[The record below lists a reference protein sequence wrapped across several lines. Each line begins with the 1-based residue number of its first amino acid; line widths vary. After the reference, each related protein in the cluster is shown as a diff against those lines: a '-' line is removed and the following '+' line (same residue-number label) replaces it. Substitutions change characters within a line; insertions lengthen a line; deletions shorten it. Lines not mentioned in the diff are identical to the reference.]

1 MAKTTKKLIALLL
14 AVVMITTLISPSNYS
29 WSNAA
34 ETRGGDAYA
43 TATDSIAM
51 LSSAAVTGNL
61 EDYITGATI
70 ADKAGN
76 IYGSS
81 SRPATTPLPVDPN
94 DPTKAGVDIQM
105 SMDIVFPENVVNSIV
120 ESGEDATFTYTMPD
134 TIKFNSDI
142 MNKEITDGS
151 GNRIGSYSVVN
162 GVLTATID
170 HTALKG
176 GAQLKAFFKA
186 WIDMDLTKYNE
197 KNQVENKFTST
208 VIVTVDVDFKPDVD
222 VKKTASEGRVTDPKD
237 GYVYFDYT
245 VEVSS
250 KHGSASEDLNFSD
263 VIANDIAGVTPE
275 VTDIKVIKSD
285 NTDCSSSLKY
295 NSSTSSI
302 EGTLPALG
310 AKESYKITYTVKSKV
325 DDLSQDV
332 INLNQSNIAEA
343 ENSKVDDK
351 DQTSKGYK
359 YVKDGAT
366 DLKVTKSLDG
376 VSNYPDNHKIIY
388 KYKVIVSSEYGSDG
402 DITLDDIL
410 ANELDSKLGSDAKRT
425 VQNVTCKLKDSN
437 GQYTDVTSN
446 GYVTPATGTIGN
458 GDTVIKGNLPK
469 LDANSQ
475 YEITYE
481 VVVSD
486 IADDIG
492 SIKVN
497 NKNGVDVSDDSH
509 NEHTDNDSSTWYN
522 AGKSTASISKTG
534 SLSGDK
540 STITWTVTV
549 NADKKKDLTGMSVSD
564 ILTKN
569 GAELTDEKTCSVS
582 INDTDVSTT
591 INLPASFVEE
601 NGKLYLTDGTSRVEV
616 TENKSKIVFTYTTDS
631 SKLDK
636 LTDVYKN
643 VATIEKNG
651 VTDSAEATVE
661 VTGDSIKKEF
671 VSETENDDTYTLAWK
686 STISGVDKLNANDTY
701 TDSVTYDYGALPK
714 HYFTADQINGLIVS
728 GLTEGV
734 DYNVKVTYTNF
745 SNVWGPYSTTVDSVA
760 DIPASSDN
768 YITGYTIEFLRDITG
783 TEETPI
789 DYVIT
794 YNTTVKSDSKYTA
807 VNKGTLTI
815 DGSSKTSQDSH
826 PVSGIT
832 QGSIVEKYSYT
843 NGTDEKESI
852 VGYDKANNV
861 FVYKVVL
868 NGDFAYGDGDR
879 LSFTDTLPAGTELD
893 TTYLKRDMLP
903 EGVGETVGQD
913 GIYFVSYYSDNKT
926 RPQTGAYNFV
936 ENFNVASNSI
946 SFDIKSL
953 QFYGKNVKVVVY
965 YAVKVTKDI
974 SSVVGGSDVEF
985 TNNCSA
991 TVVRTDGSTKTKDDS
1006 AKVTVTGPNI
1016 TKTAGNYDN
1025 DTNSIE
1031 YTVYINEKGEAL
1043 GNTGSI
1049 TVVDKYDYSNAA
1061 AVKRVFIK
1069 DGSLKLLYADTGAEV
1084 PADKYSYTYAD
1095 DTTAKMSTLTL
1106 TMPDETKF
1114 ILKYTYTLVYTG
1126 KLTAD
1131 VKNSVGILGS
1141 TSSADSS
1148 STDTNINDQDSSM
1161 GTDTEQFN
1169 LSIIKTDS
1177 IMTGIKLAGAK
1188 FELYRYGDP
1197 NNSADTN
1204 WNLMVPGSD
1213 EERVTNEQ
1221 GRLTLSSLYYNYYY
1235 KLIEV
1240 EAPEGYKKLT
1250 DPIYIYENNISS
1262 SLTGPKPAEV
1272 TTDSISDIVL
1282 DSKGSQN
1289 YTLPVDNTPENRKI
1303 TVKKVWKDAA
1313 GGTLKDIPVDS
1324 ITVKI
1329 YASTNPSSYDKNT
1342 DPVVKTITLNSA
1354 NKWTSD
1360 EIELK
1365 VADANGNYLYY
1376 FAEEDFDNADY
1387 QVTISNNGTA
1397 TGTITITNT
1406 NTKVTNE
1413 TVDIPVTKKWDD
1425 SDNVLS
1431 SRPKAIKVTLATEDS
1446 AGNIT
1451 KIVDKTLTLS
1461 ASNNWSGAF
1470 TDLDKKDSNGKLIN
1484 YTVVE
1489 DDVEGYT
1496 SNVQLTKDENDV
1508 VTAATI
1514 TNKLNVGSLVITK
1527 FFSGDLDDTKL
1538 TDAQKKQITFTIS
1551 GPEGYK
1557 GPTTVTYDQFYLGS
1571 YVINNAPYGKYTV
1584 TETSAAFD
1592 GYTHKVTY
1600 TVGSSTG
1607 NTAADVVISSSSS
1620 SLVTVANEYKAFIT
1634 VSGTKVWDDNNN
1646 QDGKRAEDI
1655 KVRLMNG
1662 TTEVASKT
1670 VTPDASGNWDFSFDD
1685 LPKYDDNGDEIAYTV
1700 TEDAVAG
1707 YDTKITGDVKTG
1719 FVITN
1724 SHTPETI
1731 DISGTKTW
1739 NDADNQDG
1747 KRAPEITVRLLANGN
1762 EVASKEVS
1770 KNDNWKYKFT
1780 DLPKYR
1786 GGNEIKYTITED
1798 TVEDYSTDINGY
1810 DITNSYTP
1818 GKTSISVLKEWND
1831 ADNQDGKRATSVKVK
1846 LVANGIDV
1854 TNSEVTLSADN
1865 QWKHT
1870 WNDLPQKSG
1879 GNNITYTV
1887 KETSSI
1893 DGYSAKVT
1901 GDAKTGFVVTNS
1913 HKPETID
1920 IEGTKTWDD
1929 NDNQDGKRPRE
1940 ITVRLL
1946 ANGTETATKTVT
1958 KLENWKY
1965 SFTGLPKYSN
1975 GQEIKYTIT
1984 EDSVEGYTAAPNGYD
1999 ITNTHVPEVTDVKV
2013 TKIWNDA
2020 GNQDGKR
2027 ATEINVKL
2035 YADGSEVAGS
2045 EVTLKADN
2053 NWTYTWKDL
2062 AVYKNG
2068 TAIAYTVDESTTVT
2082 GYTKKVTGDAKT
2094 GFVITNSY
2102 TPETINIA
2110 GTKTWNDANNQDRKR
2125 PESITVNLLADGQVY
2140 KTKTVTE
2147 SDGWKY
2153 SFTDLP
2159 KYSGGN
2165 KIIYTIT
2172 EDAVGDYATVID
2184 GYNITNTYTP
2194 AKTSISVTK
2203 SWNDA
2208 QNQDGKRPETVK
2220 VQLVANGTAVADSE
2234 KTLSAANN
2242 WTYTWTDLAVYDNGT
2257 AIDYTVEE
2265 TDIANGYTPSITG
2278 DMTSGYIVTNSY
2290 TPETTSIDGVKI
2302 WDDNNNQD
2310 GKRPTSITVNLFAD
2324 GTKIKSLPVTAADD
2338 WKFSFTDLPK
2348 YAAGAEITY
2357 EVTEDAVTG
2366 YTTAVA
2372 GDAENGY
2379 TFTNSHT
2386 PETVDIDGTKT
2397 WNDAE
2402 NQDGKRPT
2410 SINVKLL
2417 ANGSVYAE
2425 KEVTEADGWKY
2436 SFTDLP
2442 KYSNG
2447 NAITYTITE
2456 DAVEDYKTVVSG
2468 YDITNSYTPGK
2479 TSVSVTKAWDDAN
2492 NQDGK
2497 RATSIKVRLL
2507 ADGSVVAGSEVD
2519 LSDANNWNYTWSDLD
2534 INKSGSPIEYTVE
2547 EITAV
2552 EGYTTVIT
2560 GTAKTGYIIKN
2571 SYTPETTSISGKKI
2585 WNDANDQ
2592 DGKRPG
2598 KITVNLLANGVKVDD
2613 KEVTAANDWNYSF
2626 TDLPKYA
2633 GGNEITYSVTENA
2646 VEDYQT
2652 LVNGYDITNS
2662 YTPRKT
2668 SVSVTKAWDD
2678 ADNQDGKRE
2687 SSVKVELL
2695 ADGTPVVGSETTLS
2709 ADNNWTYTWAGL
2721 DVKKSGVNIVYS
2733 VREITAIDGYTTTVT
2748 GDAETGFTIKNSYTP
2763 ETTSVSGSKTWNDAD
2778 DQDGKRPGNIKVNL
2792 LADGSVYATKTVTEA
2807 ENWEYSFTNLPKYR
2821 DGGIQIKYS
2830 VSEVDVPE
2838 YTGEVTGYNITNSY
2852 TPGKTSVSVTKKWSD
2867 NDNQD
2872 GKRTPSVKVRLLADG
2887 QVVDGSG
2894 VTLSEA
2900 NNWTHTWSSLDEK
2913 KNGQIIK
2920 YTVEE
2925 TTVVDGY
2932 TTTITG
2938 DATGGYV
2945 VENQH
2950 TPETV
2955 DVSGAKTWADDN
2967 DQYSMRPASITVKLL
2982 ADDVVIKSIDVTEAN
2997 NWEYSFTDLPKY
3009 RDNGVQIKYS
3019 VAENPV
3025 YGYTTTV
3032 NGYDI
3037 TNTIMLGSI
3046 SFTKAGLYKE
3056 SCAKNPNDVKM
3067 LDGVEF
3073 SLYDGSDTAYTNAIA
3088 TAKSVNGTVTFD
3100 KLKLGTYLIK
3110 ETKTVGNYIIDDT
3123 VYKAEVTEENVNT
3136 YASLQGVKNNT
3147 LVNDLPRTDIK
3158 IEKVAEEDNGVRL
3171 PNSVYGLYKK
3181 DENGK
3186 EELVAEATTDSD
3198 GVLKFEGILVG
3209 TEYTI
3214 KEIQAP
3220 DGSYVS
3226 EQPISIKFKKDEN
3239 GNITVE
3245 SFDGGFNTDSGKVTA
3260 RVDENGN
3267 ITWLEP
3273 SVKYSFEKVDE
3284 DGNPVKGAALR
3295 IEDADGKLIDEWV
3308 TDGNVHEVNRVLAV
3322 GKTYTLIETEA
3333 PEGYELAEDIEFT
3346 VSDEKV
3352 AAGEDV
3358 VVTIT
3363 MVDKKSTTTTET
3375 TTEVTT
3381 TETTTGTTTET
3392 TTEDHP
3398 GPNTGDGAPIIPIAV
3413 ILFVSLAGCGVIV
3426 IGKRRKEK
3434 QNNR

>member
-81 SRPATTPLPVDPN
+81 SSPSTTPLPVDPN

-142 MNKEITDGS
+142 LNENITDGS

-170 HTALKG
+170 HTALEG

-250 KHGSASEDLNFSD
+250 NHGSASEDLNFSD
-263 VIANDIAGVTPE
+263 VIANDIAGVIPE

-285 NTDCSSSLKY
+285 NTDCSSSLTY

-343 ENSKVDDK
+343 KNSKVDDK
-351 DQTSKGYK
+351 DQTNKGYK

-366 DLKVTKSLDG
+366 DLKVTKSSDG
-376 VSNYPDNHKIIY
+376 VSIDPDDHKIVY

-437 GQYTDVTSN
+437 GQYTDVTAN

-458 GDTVIKGNLPK
+458 GETVINGKLPK

-481 VVVSD
+481 VIVSD

-492 SIKVN
+492 SINVH
-497 NKNGVDVSDDSH
+497 NKNCVDVSDDSH
-509 NEHTDNDSSTWYN
+509 DEHTDNDSSTWYN

-549 NADKKKDLTGMSVSD
+549 NADKKKNLTGMSVSD

-569 GAELTDEKTCSVS
+569 GTELTDEKTCSVS

-601 NGKLYLTDGTSRVEV
+601 NGKLYLTDGTSRVDV

-661 VTGDSIKKEF
+661 VAGDSVKKEF

-701 TDSVTYDYGALPK
+701 TDSVTYDNGALPK
-714 HYFTADQINGLIVS
+714 HYFTADQINGLTIA

-734 DYNVKVTYTNF
+734 DYKVKVTYADF
-745 SNVWGPYSTTVDSVA
+745 SNVWAPTLSTIDSVA
-760 DIPASSDN
+760 DVPASSDN
-768 YITGYTIEFLRDITG
+768 YIIGYTIEFLRDITG

-832 QGSIVEKYSYT
+832 KGSVVEKYSYT

-852 VGYDKANNV
+852 VVYDKANNV

-893 TTYLKRDMLP
+893 TTYLKSDMLP
-903 EGVGETVGQD
+903 EGVGETIGHA
-913 GIYFVSYYSDNKT
+913 GIYFVSYYADNKT
-926 RPQTGAYNFV
+926 RPQTGANNYI

-953 QFYGKNVKVVVY
+953 EFYTRNVKVVVY

-1031 YTVYINEKGEAL
+1031 YTVHINEKGEAL

-1049 TVVDKYDYSNAA
+1049 TVVDKYDYSNAD

-1069 DGSLKLLYADTGAEV
+1069 DGSFKLLYADTGAEV

-1240 EAPEGYKKLT
+1240 EAPEGYEKLT

-1282 DSKGSQN
+1282 DSKGSQD

-1413 TVDIPVTKKWDD
+1413 TIDIPVTKKWDD
-1425 SDNVLS
+1425 SDNILS
-1431 SRPKAIKVTLATEDS
+1431 ARPKNIKVTLATEDA

-1451 KIVDKTLTLS
+1451 KIVDKTLTLND
-1461 ASNNWSGAF
+1461 SNNWSGTF
-1470 TDLDKKDSNGKLIN
+1470 TDLDKKDADGNLIN
-1484 YTVVE
+1484 YTVDE

-1496 SNVQLTKDENDV
+1496 SDVQLTKDENDV

-1557 GPTTVTYDQFYLGS
+1557 GPTIVTYDQFYLGS

-1620 SLVTVANEYKAFIT
+1620 SFVTVANEYKAFIT

-1670 VTPDASGNWDFSFDD
+1670 VTPDASGNWNFSFAD
-1685 LPKYDDNGDEIAYTV
+1685 LPKYDDNGNEIAYTV
-1700 TEDAVAG
+1700 KEDAVAG

-1747 KRAPEITVRLLANGN
+1747 KRASEITVRLLANGN
-1762 EVASKEVS
+1762 EVTSKKVS
-1770 KNDNWKYKFT
+1770 KNDNWKYSFT
-1780 DLPKYR
+1780 DLPKYDN
-1786 GGNEIKYTITED
+1786 GSEIMYTITED
-1798 TVEDYSTDINGY
+1798 AVKDYTTLIDGY
-1810 DITNSYTP
+1810 NITNSYTP
-1818 GKTSISVLKEWND
+1818 GKTSISVTKVWDDNN
-1831 ADNQDGKRATSVKVK
+1831 NQDGKRETSVKVK
-1846 LVANGIDV
+1846 LLADGSDVAD
-1854 TNSEVTLSADN
+1854 SEVTLNADN
-1865 QWKHT
+1865 NWTNT
-1870 WNDLPQKSG
+1870 WNDIPLKSG
-1879 GNNITYTV
+1879 GKDITYTV
-1887 KETSSI
+1887 EETSNVP
-1893 DGYSAKVT
+1893 GYKAEVT
-1901 GDAKTGFVVTNS
+1901 GDVKTGFTVTNS
-1913 HKPETID
+1913 HTPETID
-1920 IEGTKTWDD
+1920 IDGIKTW
-1929 NDNQDGKRPRE
+1929 NDANDQDGKRPKS
-1940 ITVRLL
+1940 ITVNLL
-1946 ANGTETATKTVT
+1946 ANGQTYKTKSVTEA
-1958 KLENWKY
+1958 EGWKY

-1999 ITNTHVPEVTDVKV
+1999 ITNTHVPETTDVNV
-2013 TKIWNDA
+2013 TKIWDDA

-2027 ATEINVKL
+2027 AKEITVKL
-2035 YADGSEVAGS
+2035 FADGTEVAGS
-2045 EVTLKADN
+2045 EVTLKEDN

-2068 TAIAYTVDESTTVT
+2068 KSIDYTVDEITTT
-2082 GYTKKVTGDAKT
+2082 AGYTKKVTGDAKT

-2110 GTKTWNDANNQDRKR
+2110 GTKTWDDANNQDRKR
-2125 PESITVNLLADGQVY
+2125 PESITVNLLADGQLY
-2140 KTKTVTE
+2140 KTKTVTAE
-2147 SDGWKY
+2147 EDWKY
-2153 SFTDLP
+2153 SFKDLP
-2159 KYSGGN
+2159 KYSSGN
-2165 KIIYTIT
+2165 KIVYTIT

-2194 AKTSISVTK
+2194 AKTSVSVTK
-2203 SWNDA
+2203 SWDDA
-2208 QNQDGKRPETVK
+2208 NNQDRKRPTSVK
-2220 VQLVANGTAVADSE
+2220 VQLLANGIAVDGSETILKAD
-2234 KTLSAANN
+2234 NN
-2242 WTYTWTDLAVYDNGT
+2242 WTHTWTDLDVNKDGA
-2257 AIDYTVEE
+2257 AIAYTVEE
-2265 TDIANGYTPSITG
+2265 TDITEGYTPVITG
-2278 DMTSGYIVTNSY
+2278 DMTTGYTVTNSY
-2290 TPETTSIDGVKI
+2290 TPETTSVKGVKI
-2302 WDDNNNQD
+2302 WDDGENQD
-2310 GKRPTSITVNLFAD
+2310 GIRPPSITVNLIAN
-2324 GTKIKSLPVTAADD
+2324 GTKIKSLEVTAAND

-2348 YAAGAEITY
+2348 YADGSEITY
-2357 EVTEDAVTG
+2357 EVTEDAVSE
-2366 YTTAVA
+2366 YTTAVT

-2386 PETVDIDGTKT
+2386 PETINIEGTKT
-2397 WNDAE
+2397 WNDA
-2402 NQDGKRPT
+2402 NDQDGKRPGKIT
-2410 SINVKLL
+2410 VNLL
-2417 ANGSVYAE
+2417 ADGDIYAT

-2436 SFTDLP
+2436 NFTDLP
-2442 KYSNG
+2442 KYKNG
-2447 NAITYTITE
+2447 NKITYTITE
-2456 DAVEDYKTVVSG
+2456 DTVEDYQTLVNG

-2479 TSVSVTKAWDDAN
+2479 TSVSVTKTWDDAD

-2497 RATSIKVRLL
+2497 RARNIKVRLL
-2507 ADGSVVAGSEVD
+2507 ADGNVVADSEVD
-2519 LSDANNWNYTWSDLD
+2519 LSDANNWSHTWSDLD
-2534 INKSGSPIEYTVE
+2534 INKNGSPIEYTVE
-2547 EITAV
+2547 EITSV
-2552 EGYTTVIT
+2552 EGYATVIT
-2560 GTAKTGYIIKN
+2560 GSAKTGYIIKN

-2598 KITVNLLANGVKVDD
+2598 KITVNLLANGVKVAD
-2613 KEVTAANDWNYSF
+2613 KEVTAANGWKYSF

-2633 GGNEITYSVTENA
+2633 GGNEITYGITENA

-2662 YTPRKT
+2662 YTPGKT

-2695 ADGTPVVGSETTLS
+2695 ADGTPVAGSETTLS

-2763 ETTSVSGSKTWNDAD
+2763 ETTSVSGSKTWDDAD
-2778 DQDGKRPGNIKVNL
+2778 DQDGKTWKYQGKPSCRWQRICYKDGNR
-2792 LADGSVYATKTVTEA
+2792 G
-2807 ENWEYSFTNLPKYR
+2807 R
-2821 DGGIQIKYS
+2821 
-2830 VSEVDVPE
+2830 
-2838 YTGEVTGYNITNSY
+2838 
-2852 TPGKTSVSVTKKWSD
+2852 
-2867 NDNQD
+2867 
-2872 GKRTPSVKVRLLADG
+2872 
-2887 QVVDGSG
+2887 
-2894 VTLSEA
+2894 
-2900 NNWTHTWSSLDEK
+2900 
-2913 KNGQIIK
+2913 
-2920 YTVEE
+2920 
-2925 TTVVDGY
+2925 
-2932 TTTITG
+2932 
-2938 DATGGYV
+2938 
-2945 VENQH
+2945 
-2950 TPETV
+2950 
-2955 DVSGAKTWADDN
+2955 
-2967 DQYSMRPASITVKLL
+2967 
-2982 ADDVVIKSIDVTEAN
+2982 
-2997 NWEYSFTDLPKY
+2997 
-3009 RDNGVQIKYS
+3009 
-3019 VAENPV
+3019 
-3025 YGYTTTV
+3025 
-3032 NGYDI
+3032 
-3037 TNTIMLGSI
+3037 
-3046 SFTKAGLYKE
+3046 
-3056 SCAKNPNDVKM
+3056 
-3067 LDGVEF
+3067 
-3073 SLYDGSDTAYTNAIA
+3073 
-3088 TAKSVNGTVTFD
+3088 
-3100 KLKLGTYLIK
+3100 KLG
-3110 ETKTVGNYIIDDT
+3110 V
-3123 VYKAEVTEENVNT
+3123 
-3136 YASLQGVKNNT
+3136 
-3147 LVNDLPRTDIK
+3147 
-3158 IEKVAEEDNGVRL
+3158 
-3171 PNSVYGLYKK
+3171 
-3181 DENGK
+3181 
-3186 EELVAEATTDSD
+3186 
-3198 GVLKFEGILVG
+3198 
-3209 TEYTI
+3209 
-3214 KEIQAP
+3214 
-3220 DGSYVS
+3220 
-3226 EQPISIKFKKDEN
+3226 
-3239 GNITVE
+3239 
-3245 SFDGGFNTDSGKVTA
+3245 
-3260 RVDENGN
+3260 
-3267 ITWLEP
+3267 
-3273 SVKYSFEKVDE
+3273 
-3284 DGNPVKGAALR
+3284 
-3295 IEDADGKLIDEWV
+3295 
-3308 TDGNVHEVNRVLAV
+3308 
-3322 GKTYTLIETEA
+3322 
-3333 PEGYELAEDIEFT
+3333 
-3346 VSDEKV
+3346 
-3352 AAGEDV
+3352 
-3358 VVTIT
+3358 
-3363 MVDKKSTTTTET
+3363 
-3375 TTEVTT
+3375 
-3381 TETTTGTTTET
+3381 
-3392 TTEDHP
+3392 
-3398 GPNTGDGAPIIPIAV
+3398 
-3413 ILFVSLAGCGVIV
+3413 
-3426 IGKRRKEK
+3426 
-3434 QNNR
+3434 